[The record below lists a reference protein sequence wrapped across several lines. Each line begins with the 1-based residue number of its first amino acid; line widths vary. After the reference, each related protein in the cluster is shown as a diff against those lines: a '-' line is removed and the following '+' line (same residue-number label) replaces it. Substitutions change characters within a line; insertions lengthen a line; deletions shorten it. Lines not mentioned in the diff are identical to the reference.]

1 MMDVMNPVDF
11 QTQLT
16 CIMETL
22 AKTAVAEISK
32 LLEANCLFLR
42 LEISRCTRENEAL
55 QQKCLHLETELKAAR
70 KNALKTNN
78 AEALLTHSGIT
89 DTGHQPVVDSV
100 FGKEWSM
107 NMWRHDES
115 NVGQH
120 EHEHLV
126 SSVNTEAAN
135 LLHEKPDMVLIK
147 EEMFEDCYGKNKTE
161 EEQGNSL
168 REMLVQVECKGDPKW
183 IRIPVKNDCYDF
195 DEFIIEASAKF
206 NLPPGT
212 NVVLT
217 DSEGFD
223 VDADVF
229 DEVVRTTNPSFK
241 ILFGHKSDNI
251 VQAKTEICGSPCPE
265 SSTSSVKSKNSDST
279 VTPQSVRT
287 RKRQLVEEH
296 PDCKVAKDIVFTALH
311 SKLGG
316 SDILKEYEQTNTL
329 SDKTRRKLVNILVAD
344 MVESH
349 GRIPQVNIRINYA
362 LGIVTLFPNLRD
374 KCSPTGY
381 EQYYDPRSGLGYLA
395 YRLKT
400 VQRNSG
406 NHCKGTSKLVYQ
418 DGPKTLREISSSE
431 QLLGDECA
439 EAISLM
445 KHTTD
450 TTVIKERMRATLKYR
465 QNFIHDPEKS
475 SSIINYFPR
484 FLDTPGLIDQDFTL
498 LFGDDISSKFIS
510 KWPTYYKPRIIA
522 NCKNLR
528 FGAHVDDVL
537 FGQQESDYGWDS
549 DVAAVLMLVQLL
561 PPTVKKRK
569 TGKVSTA
576 EAADRVVKFMKAGM
590 SMKAFLEQVGSTQP
604 FLLCVGENRS
614 SIQKFYVIV
623 DQKAIPC
630 MMKTA
635 VAAFDELFKAHFV
648 FAASYD
654 EALHNFYTF
663 IQTTVYGIDVATAK
677 ESPRVK
683 EIRVRIQNTEI

>member
-1 MMDVMNPVDF
+1 MMDVMNSVDF

-16 CIMETL
+16 SIMETM

-32 LLEANCLFLR
+32 LLEENCLFLR

-55 QQKCLHLETELKAAR
+55 LQKCQFLEIELQATR
-70 KNALKTNN
+70 KNAVKMDSNVT
-78 AEALLTHSGIT
+78 EASFTHSELT
-89 DTGHQPVVDSV
+89 DTGHQSVVDSV
-100 FGKEWSM
+100 FAKEWST
-107 NMWRHDES
+107 NMWRDEES

-120 EHEHLV
+120 DNEHVV
-126 SSVNTEAAN
+126 SSVNTTESAN

-147 EEMFEDCYGKNKTE
+147 EEIFEDCYGRNKTE
-161 EEQGNSL
+161 EDQGNRL

-195 DEFIIEASAKF
+195 DEFIMEASTKF

-212 NVVLT
+212 SVVLT

-229 DEVVRTTNPSFK
+229 DELVRTTNVSFK
-241 ILFGHKSDNI
+241 ILYSDKSDESGI
-251 VQAKTEICGSPCPE
+251 SVSSCPE
-265 SSTSSVKSKNSDST
+265 LSSSSVKSKYSDST
-279 VTPQSVRT
+279 AIAQCVKT

-296 PDCKVAKDIVFTALH
+296 PDCNVAKDLVYEALH

-316 SDILKEYEQTNTL
+316 FGILKEYEQTNTL

-349 GRIPQVNIRINYA
+349 GRIPPVNIRISYA
-362 LGIVTLFPNLRD
+362 LGIITLFPHLKD

-406 NHCKGTSKLVYQ
+406 NHCKVASKFVYQ

-431 QLLGDECA
+431 QLSGNECT
-439 EAISLM
+439 EAISFM
-445 KHTTD
+445 KRSTD
-450 TTVIKERMRATLKYR
+450 MTVIMERMRATFKYR
-465 QNFIHDPEKS
+465 QNAMHDPEKS
-475 SSIINYFPR
+475 SSILDYFPR
-484 FLDTPGLIDQDFTL
+484 FLDTPGLIDQDFKM
-498 LFGDDISSKFIS
+498 LFGDDISSKFVS
-510 KWPTYYKPRIIA
+510 NWPTFYKPRIIA
-522 NCKNLR
+522 NCRNLP
-528 FGAHVDDVL
+528 FGAHVDDLL

-549 DVAAVLMLVQLL
+549 DVAAILLLVQLL
-561 PPTVKKRK
+561 PPTVKTRK
-569 TGKVSTA
+569 IGKVSTA
-576 EAADRVVKFMKAGM
+576 QAAGRVVKFLKVGM
-590 SMKAFLEQVGSTQP
+590 NINTFLEQVGSTKP
-604 FLLCVGENRS
+604 FLLCVGETRS

-635 VAAFDELFKAHFV
+635 FAAFDELFKAHFV

-654 EALHNFYTF
+654 EALYNFYTF
-663 IQTTVYGIDVATAK
+663 IQTTVYGIDVGTAK

-683 EIRVRIQNTEI
+683 EIRVRIQNTEL

>member
-1 MMDVMNPVDF
+1 MMDAMNSVDF

-16 CIMETL
+16 SIMETM

-42 LEISRCTRENEAL
+42 LEISRCTRENDAL
-55 QQKCLHLETELKAAR
+55 LQKCQDLEIELQAAR
-70 KNALKTNN
+70 KNAVKMDSN
-78 AEALLTHSGIT
+78 EASFTHSELT
-89 DTGHQPVVDSV
+89 DAGHQPVVDSV

-107 NMWRHDES
+107 NMWRHES

-120 EHEHLV
+120 ENEHVV
-126 SSVNTEAAN
+126 SSVNTTQSAN

-147 EEMFEDCYGKNKTE
+147 EEMFEDCYGRNKTE
-161 EEQGNSL
+161 EDQGNSL

-195 DEFIIEASAKF
+195 DKFIIEASMKF
-206 NLPPGT
+206 NLPRGT
-212 NVVLT
+212 SVVLKN
-217 DSEGFD
+217 SEGFD

-229 DEVVRTTNPSFK
+229 DELVRTTNASFK
-241 ILFGHKSDNI
+241 ILCSDKSDES
-251 VQAKTEICGSPCPE
+251 EISVSSCPE
-265 SSTSSVKSKNSDST
+265 LSSSSVKSKYSDST
-279 VTPQSVRT
+279 AIPQSVKT
-287 RKRQLVEEH
+287 RKRQLLEEN
-296 PDCKVAKDIVFTALH
+296 PDCNVAKDLVYAALH

-316 SDILKEYEQTNTL
+316 FDILKEYEQTNTL

-349 GRIPQVNIRINYA
+349 GRIPPVNIRISYA
-362 LGIVTLFPNLRD
+362 LGIITLFPHLKD

-406 NHCKGTSKLVYQ
+406 NHCKVASKFVYQ

-431 QLLGDECA
+431 QLSGDECT

-445 KHTTD
+445 KRSTD
-450 TTVIKERMRATLKYR
+450 KTVIMERMRATFKYR
-465 QNFIHDPEKS
+465 QNEMHDPEKS
-475 SSIINYFPR
+475 SSILEYFPR
-484 FLDTPGLIDQDFTL
+484 FLDTPGLIDQDFKM
-498 LFGDDISSKFIS
+498 LFGDEISSNFVS
-510 KWPTYYKPRIIA
+510 NWPTFYKPRIIA
-522 NCKNLR
+522 NCRNMP
-528 FGAHVDDVL
+528 FGAHVDDLL

-549 DVAAVLMLVQLL
+549 DVAAILLLVQLL
-561 PPTVKKRK
+561 PPTVKTRK
-569 TGKVSTA
+569 LGKVSTA
-576 EAADRVVKFMKAGM
+576 QAAGRVVKFMKVGM
-590 SMKAFLEQVGSTQP
+590 NINAFLEQVGSTKP
-604 FLLCVGENRS
+604 FLLCVGESRS

-630 MMKTA
+630 TMKTA
-635 VAAFDELFKAHFV
+635 FAAFDELFKAHFV

-654 EALHNFYTF
+654 EALYNFYTF
-663 IQTTVYGIDVATAK
+663 IQTTVYGIDVGTAK

-683 EIRVRIQNTEI
+683 EIRVRIQNTEL